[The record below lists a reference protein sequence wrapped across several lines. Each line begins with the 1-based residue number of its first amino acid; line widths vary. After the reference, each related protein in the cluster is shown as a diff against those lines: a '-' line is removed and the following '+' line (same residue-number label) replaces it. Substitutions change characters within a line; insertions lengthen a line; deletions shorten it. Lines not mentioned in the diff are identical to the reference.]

1 MTTTLPPLIEADIH
15 EMDGALG
22 EFLKQTDAT
31 TALIIDKGG
40 FMITHQG
47 DARRFDLT
55 TIAALASG
63 AYMANETIANLV
75 HESKFNCVY
84 QQGEKASMFVNCIDE
99 HCLLV
104 IIFASKLSVG
114 AIKYFAAPAAERIAQ
129 QLKSAQ
135 ERDPGS
141 GFDLSALNVA
151 DTESLFRKRA

>member
-1 MTTTLPPLIEADIH
+1 MTATLPPLIEADIH
-15 EMDGALG
+15 EMDDALS

-40 FMITHQG
+40 FLITHKG

-75 HESKFNCVY
+75 HETSFSSVY
-84 QQGEKASMFVNCIDE
+84 QQGENFSMFANSIDE
-99 HCLLV
+99 HCLFV
-104 IIFASKLSVG
+104 VIFASRLSVG
-114 AIKYFAAPAAERIAQ
+114 AVKYFAAPTGERIAE

-135 ERDPGS
+135 ERDPDS

>member
-1 MTTTLPPLIEADIH
+1 MTNTLPPLIQADIQ

-31 TALIIDKGG
+31 TALVIDKGG
-40 FMITHQG
+40 FMITHKG
-47 DARRFDLT
+47 DAARFDLT

-75 HESKFNCVY
+75 HEPKFNSVY
-84 QQGEKASMFVNCIDE
+84 QQGENYSMFVTCIDE
-99 HCLLV
+99 YCLLV
-104 IIFASKLSVG
+104 VIFASKLSVG
-114 AIKYFAAPAAERIAQ
+114 AMKYFAAPTGERIAE
-129 QLKSAQ
+129 QLKFAQ
-135 ERDPGS
+135 ERDPDA

>member
-1 MTTTLPPLIEADIH
+1 MTATLPPLNEADIH
-15 EMDGALG
+15 GMDDALG

-47 DARRFDLT
+47 NARRFDLT

-75 HESKFNCVY
+75 HESKFNSVY
-84 QQGEKASMFVNCIDE
+84 QQGENYSMFVSCIDE

-104 IIFASKLSVG
+104 IIFAAKLSVG
-114 AIKYFAAPAAERIAQ
+114 AVKYFAAPAVEKIAG
-129 QLKSAQ
+129 QLRSAQ
-135 ERDPGS
+135 ERDPDS
-141 GFDLSALNVA
+141 GFDLSALNLA
-151 DTESLFRKRA
+151 DTESLFRKRV